1 MFEKMK
7 EIREKRLSSGIIMKH
22 SKEEDQNDASIDTN
36 KVEDRSNCILNP
48 MDIDAKQDIERRTQQ
63 FLRSRVLKSGI
74 NPYAGYS
81 ISNNI
86 YEATNNNKK
95 FGTNRIRVE
104 DQWITSGMI
113 PGDSMTDLPPQYYSW
128 RKRELLNSLSPDIQL
143 RKNLLNESI
152 SRIKSIQDKQVD
164 QCSREGESDDDICKA
179 ENSAKLFAP
188 PLVMPNIKLSSRK
201 HHVEHTKNI
210 VNSNLIADL
219 VTQQIQEHL
228 ENIVVDKQSELE
240 KKIETLTNQ
249 IKTLE
254 SKATDYV
261 GKQIKLAMES
271 VKTPK
276 SSLPSVALTPSQQNS
291 TKKPLLS
298 IIKSTISFVDTV
310 DKDTIDIHQSKILNK
325 PRNLPIETQ
334 KKLGKAPKEEHVP
347 DLISVKFS
355 HYVTLFSHHI
365 LKNFKSLAAAFKA
378 MRPDSKKEVS
388 KKRFLAFVELNKIP
402 GNDLDHENLY
412 KEICK
417 PKNVLTVVSL
427 YRNLNPLNNNESW
440 TIEDFAN
447 TLFDIY
453 DGDINLALSALP
465 SNGEFI
471 KVDSFVEFAVNNLG
485 IKPELANNI
494 WKNYFDSNNSR
505 CLISVAIKKIINALS
520 LPPET
525 LLKVDK
531 AEFSDSESVNP
542 SVSSKELESGLQSQ
556 DSEQVS
562 EKDQDSAS
570 EKNKKYDEDYSSS
583 EISKISDTSSSDQ
596 SDSELGNSTSGFAG
610 RIGKSYQN
618 DYSPPKEDDTKKD
631 KYDNNNNNNNN
642 NNKENK
648 NERSSARS
656 LLSNSEAEKKLE
668 KEVDDDRTY
677 NKTSFEVNNSTET
690 QEQIKDRNTVEQSVS
705 DSENYS
711 KGSSDNES
719 DEENNKE
726 KQNFKKGTDPIEKK
740 GEVEGEQTTRNI
752 DNRKDLGNE
761 IITKASFEIV
771 KSDTSVS
778 NNKDLTVQKKSSILP
793 DTARVE
799 PLEPAKV
806 NGGSST
812 IRTSESLNPRVEQ
825 YKTQEILRRE
835 AIPLGLDPTDE
846 ILPLDERFRKRV
858 LDKYTTVAAAYLKI
872 CGGKEIK
879 PNVNITIFGYFMES
893 LNIYL
898 PFTESKIFYKKVAY
912 PDKEI
917 TIGSMYRYILELD
930 TKEDF
935 EPVEI
940 GKYLSEI
947 YGSVENAFIA
957 KCLYNKSTIKID
969 EFISVCKESGFSVKV
984 INDLFNSMVDESSDT
999 VEVQDAIQCIEGHI
1013 TPEEVK
1019 KDEVTRNSQWA
1030 LWRISP
1036 DRKIPIDPNIKNKEL
1051 KLVSKIL
1058 INNIDY
1064 FQKIG
1069 KYELLSLIENYFMRE
1084 QLPEGAYVYRS
1095 GDLDYSL
1102 SVIISGG
1109 VNSVEAL
1116 WYGGENILKSF
1127 GEGEVIGIRMFEKLT
1142 SNETLRTNSETVLW
1156 KLMPNIWFDK
1166 FKPKLSVL
1174 SESFGELEDYI
1185 NEDRVFGTMSDAKK
1199 KELFHHTIFTKYPC
1213 KTRIFKQGDMPKALI
1228 LVFDGKV
1235 NLYVDK
1241 DLSLNPSHYRS
1252 LEAGSTIG
1260 DMYLINKEPYP
1271 YSAYCASDSDFV
1283 VIATVESN
1291 KALSILD
1298 DDIKKKMLALEK
1310 KYQDKRP
1317 IPIQNIPKFPSL
1329 SDINKYI
1336 SNSSKVEDNTQAET
1350 NSPENLKGESKSTD
1364 QPNNNQ
1370 DNKKTSDMDN
1380 KDKDT
1385 KENIVVKEEDENKE
1399 LEYLHADIQSRIL
1412 RRHSSL
1418 ADTFKYIYKHHV
1430 KKPLLKYNWV
1440 LNLFDTNIQ
1449 PSNDMCRKWPNYCK
1463 MFIGYWIDIDAFAE
1477 YVSEYLQIN
1486 ATFKY
1491 IREIYQR
1498 LCYPL
1503 KDQLY
1508 IGTFYRNF
1516 EEVQNLSL
1524 RDMNRRL
1531 VEIDKGVYNCF
1542 TEMAGI
1548 TPGSSIT
1555 LDTFIVVA
1563 ARAGFTR
1570 DEASDIYT
1578 KQLDVLHNKL
1588 VSLTTLVKL
1597 VAGEIT
1603 RKEAEDAESNYG
1615 LLNMAQDYFGRDNI
1629 IPKIVDLNNMKIDEE
1644 KFTSKYEDMK
1654 FDENKVIEDKNSS
1667 ILVDFLGV
1675 TEPFNVLH
1683 IGQRHWLVAQMEK
1696 KEFDRDD
1703 KIITQG
1709 NPQSPNLFLI
1719 SGELTIIQTSFFGYD
1734 SEVGSIREVAQY
1746 GWTEYYSTNQPSS
1759 VSVVAKTTSTVYI
1772 LSRSYLEKL
1781 NLVISNRI
1789 EKIRNISAL
1798 LLRTPNIRDWPSFVL
1813 DKLAKS
1819 LKVQIFNEGEHIL
1832 DIGPCDKNSL
1842 KFYIVA
1848 KGTVHVEGVPF
1859 EDEEASNSYKLG
1871 SGRYFGEWAIINNY
1885 NERTCTIIAEGSVA
1899 LLTVPK
1905 HEFKRV
1911 ISEVDEYALNRF
1923 KDYGLK
1929 LYHFSPRHASRFN
1942 SPLRSPKKF
1951 DQ

>member
-7 EIREKRLSSGIIMKH
+7 EIRQKRLSSGIITKH
-22 SKEEDQNDASIDTN
+22 SKEEDQNDASADTN
-36 KVEDRSNCILNP
+36 KVEDRSSCILNP

-63 FLRSRVLKSGI
+63 FLRSRVLKSRI
-74 NPYAGYS
+74 NPYVGYN

-86 YEATNNNKK
+86 DGAINNNKK
-95 FGTNRIRVE
+95 FVANRIGVE
-104 DQWITSGMI
+104 DQWITSGMT
-113 PGDSMTDLPPQYYSW
+113 PGDCMTDLPPQYYSW
-128 RKRELLNSLSPDIQL
+128 RKKELLNSLSPDIQL

-152 SRIKSIQDKQVD
+152 SRIKSIQDKQQVD
-164 QCSREGESDDDICKA
+164 QYLCEGESDDDIWKT

-188 PLVMPNIKLSSRK
+188 PLVMPNIQSPSRK
-201 HHVEHTKNI
+201 HHNEHTKNV

-219 VTQQIQEHL
+219 VTRQIQEHL

-240 KKIETLTNQ
+240 KKIETLTSQ
-249 IKTLE
+249 VKSLE

-271 VKTPK
+271 VKSSK
-276 SSLPSVALTPSQQNS
+276 SSLPSVLPKPPQQNS
-291 TKKPLLS
+291 TQKPLLS
-298 IIKSTISFVDTV
+298 IIKSTISFVDTL
-310 DKDTIDIHQSKILNK
+310 DKDTININQSKISNK
-325 PRNLPIETQ
+325 PENPPIETQ
-334 KKLGKAPKEEHVP
+334 KKLGKAPEEEHVP
-347 DLISVKFS
+347 DLINVKFS
-355 HYVTLFSHHI
+355 HYVNLFGHHI

-378 MRPDSKKEVS
+378 MRPDSKREVS
-388 KKRFLAFVELNKIP
+388 KKRFLAFMELNKIP
-402 GNDLDHENLY
+402 GNYLDHENLY

-417 PKNVLTVVSL
+417 PKNVLTIVSL
-427 YRNLNPLNNNESW
+427 YRNLNPLNNNENC

-453 DGDINLALSALP
+453 DGDINLGLNNLP
-465 SNGEFI
+465 SSGEFI
-471 KVDSFVEFAVNNLG
+471 EMDSFVKFAVNNLG
-485 IKPELANNI
+485 IKPEFADDL
-494 WKNYFDSNNSR
+494 WKSNFDNNNSR
-505 CLISVAIKKIINALS
+505 RCLTNVVTKKIINALS
-520 LPPET
+520 FPPET
-525 LLKVDK
+525 TFNVDK
-531 AEFSDSESVNP
+531 TEFSDNESVNS
-542 SVSSKELESGLQSQ
+542 SVSNRELKSGLQLE

-570 EKNKKYDEDYSSS
+570 ERNKKYDEDHSSS

-596 SDSELGNSTSGFAG
+596 SDSELGNSGSGFVG
-610 RIGKSYQN
+610 GIGKSYEN
-618 DYSPPKEDDTKKD
+618 NYSLPKEDDTKKD
-631 KYDNNNNNNNN
+631 KHD
-642 NNKENK
+642 NNKEKK
-648 NERSSARS
+648 NERSSTIS
-656 LLSNSEAEKKLE
+656 LLGNAEAGKKLE
-668 KEVDDDRTY
+668 KKVDEDGTY
-677 NKTSFEVNNSTET
+677 NKTRFEANNSTET
-690 QEQIKDRNTVEQSVS
+690 QGQIEDRNTVEQSVS
-705 DSENYS
+705 DSKNYS
-711 KGSSDNES
+711 KRFSENEY

-726 KQNFKKGTDPIEKK
+726 KQNFKKGTDSIEEK
-740 GEVEGEQTTRNI
+740 GEVEREQKRKNI
-752 DNRKDLGNE
+752 NNKKDSRNE
-761 IITKASFEIV
+761 IITKASLEIV
-771 KSDTSVS
+771 KNDTSVL
-778 NNKDLTVQKKSSILP
+778 NDKDLTIQKKSSILP

-799 PLEPAKV
+799 PLESAKV
-806 NGGSST
+806 NGGSFT
-812 IRTSESLNPRVEQ
+812 IRTSETLNPKLQQ
-825 YKTQEILRRE
+825 YKTQESLRKE

-858 LDKYTTVAAAYLKI
+858 LDSYTTVAAAYLKI

-879 PNVNITIFGYFMES
+879 PNVNITVFGDFMES

-898 PFTESKIFYKKVAY
+898 PFTESKIFYKKVAS

-935 EPVEI
+935 EPAEI

-947 YGSVENAFIA
+947 YGSVEKAFIA

-969 EFISVCKESGFSVKV
+969 EFVSICKESGFPVKV
-984 INDLFNSMVDESSDT
+984 ISDLFNNMVDESNGT

-1019 KDEVTRNSQWA
+1019 KDEVTRNSQWT
-1030 LWRISP
+1030 LWRVSP

-1051 KLVSKIL
+1051 EFVSKSL
-1058 INNIDY
+1058 IKNIDD
-1064 FQKIG
+1064 FQKVG

-1084 QLPEGAYVYRS
+1084 HLPEGTYVLKN
-1095 GDLDYSL
+1095 GDLDYPL
-1102 SVIISGG
+1102 SVIVSGE
-1109 VNSVEAL
+1109 VDLVEPL
-1116 WYGGENILKSF
+1116 WYGGENVLKSC
-1127 GEGEVIGIRMFEKLT
+1127 GEGEIIGIKMFKKLT
-1142 SNETLRTNSETVLW
+1142 SSETFKTNSETVLW

-1166 FKPKLSVL
+1166 FKPKLSAL

-1185 NEDRVFGTMSDAKK
+1185 NEDRVFGAIPEAKK
-1199 KELFHHTIFTKYPC
+1199 KELFHYTIFTKYPC

-1252 LEAGSTIG
+1252 VEAGSTIG
-1260 DMYLINKEPYP
+1260 DMYLINKKPYP

-1291 KALSILD
+1291 KALSLLD

-1310 KYQDKRP
+1310 KYHDKRP
-1317 IPIQNIPKFPSL
+1317 IPIQSTPKFPYL
-1329 SDINKYI
+1329 SEVNKDM
-1336 SNSSKVEDNTQAET
+1336 SNFSKVEDNTEAET
-1350 NSPENLKGESKSTD
+1350 NSTENLKGESKNTD
-1364 QPNNNQ
+1364 EPNNNQ
-1370 DNKKTSDMDN
+1370 DDHKQTSDMDN
-1380 KDKDT
+1380 KDK
-1385 KENIVVKEEDENKE
+1385 KGNIIVKEEDQNKK
-1399 LEYLHADIQSRIL
+1399 LEYLHADIQSKVL

-1418 ADTFKYIYKHHV
+1418 ADAFKYIYKHHV
-1430 KKPLLKYNWV
+1430 KKPLPKYNWV
-1440 LNLFDTNIQ
+1440 LNLFDTSIQ
-1449 PSNDMCRKWPNYCK
+1449 PSDDICKKWPNHCK
-1463 MFIGYWIDIDAFAE
+1463 MFIGHWIDIDAFAE
-1477 YVSEYLQIN
+1477 YVSEYLHIN

-1503 KDQLY
+1503 TDQLY

-1531 VEIDKGVYNCF
+1531 VEIDKGAYNCF

-1548 TPGSSIT
+1548 TPGSSVT
-1555 LDTFIVVA
+1555 LDTFIVVG

-1615 LLNMAQDYFGRDNI
+1615 LLNMAQDYFGRDSI
-1629 IPKIVDLNNMKIDEE
+1629 MPKIVDLNDRKIDEE

-1654 FDENKVIEDKNSS
+1654 FDENKVIGDKEGST
-1667 ILVDFLGV
+1667 LVNFLGV

-1696 KEFDRDD
+1696 KKFNKND

-1746 GWTEYYSTNQPSS
+1746 GWMEYYSTNQPSG
-1759 VSVVAKTTSTVYI
+1759 VSVVAKTASTVYI
-1772 LSRSYLEKL
+1772 LSRSCLDKL

-1789 EKIRNISAL
+1789 EKIHSISAL
-1798 LLRTPNIRDWPSFVL
+1798 LLRAPNIRDWPSFVL

-1819 LKVQIFNEGEHIL
+1819 LKVEIFNEGEHIL
-1832 DIGPCDKNSL
+1832 HIGPCDKNNL

-1859 EDEEASNSYKLG
+1859 EDEEISNSCKLG

-1885 NERTCTIIAEGSVA
+1885 NERTCSIIAEGSVA

-1905 HEFKRV
+1905 CEFKRV
-1911 ISEVDEYALNRF
+1911 ISEVGEYALNRF

-1929 LYHFSPRHASRFN
+1929 IYHFSPKHASRFN
-1942 SPLRSPKKF
+1942 SPLRSPKKLE
-1951 DQ
+1951 